1 MKRHIYILLFG
12 LTLGLIACNSSADKQ
27 PKNEN
32 KSLSV
37 DSIKKTETQT
47 ISGSVKD
54 LREDC
59 VRGQAEPIIKKT
71 VFPNTK
77 FILQPDSLTAIET
90 VTFDNGDKLAIRNWG
105 CEYYVLTF
113 RFETSRF
120 QADTTAMKYWY
131 VTTYRMLKEMKHGI
145 DATVD
150 IEKGLEALNNH
161 ISKNVFDLK
170 LQTEIDF
177 AGDVIREF
185 ITVEQIEKLTD
196 KRFAITVS
204 FTTGPL

>member
-1 MKRHIYILLFG
+1 MERHIYILIFG
-12 LTLGLIACNSSADKQ
+12 LTLGLFACNSSADRQ
-27 PKNEN
+27 EN
-32 KSLSV
+32 NRVKSVSV
-37 DSIKKTETQT
+37 DSVKHTDIQSETT
-47 ISGSVKD
+47 SEKD
-54 LREDC
+54 LRDDC
-59 VRGQAEPIIKKT
+59 MRGQAEPIIEKT

-90 VTFDNGDKLAIRNWG
+90 VNFDNGDKVTITNWG

-120 QADTTAMKYWY
+120 HADTTAMKYWY
-131 VTTYRMLKEMKHGI
+131 VTAYRMLKEIKHGI
-145 DATVD
+145 DAPVD

-177 AGDVIREF
+177 AGDVIREI

-196 KRFAITVS
+196 KRFAITLS

>member
-1 MKRHIYILLFG
+1 MKRHLYILILG
-12 LTLGLIACNSSADKQ
+12 LTLELIACNSSVDKQ
-27 PKNEN
+27 AKNEN
-32 KSLSV
+32 NSVSV
-37 DSIKKTETQT
+37 DSIKKTEPKNETA
-47 ISGSVKD
+47 SAKD
-54 LREDC
+54 LRDDC

-90 VTFDNGDKLAIRNWG
+90 VIFDNGDNLTIRNWG
-105 CEYYVLTF
+105 CEYYTLTF

-131 VTTYRMLKEMKHGI
+131 VTTYRILREMQQGI
-145 DATVD
+145 DAPVD
-150 IEKGLEALNNH
+150 IEKGLQALNSH

-196 KRFAITVS
+196 NKFAITVS